1 MSSFIKSLF
10 VLSICCYSFTLSAQD
25 CSALEIVS
33 EGQVMTYGSFNAK
46 DKEVRSHTTTI
57 LSKESSNGG
66 VAIGIEVA
74 YYDKKDGFIQK
85 SGANYTCD
93 GGTISL
99 DMMTNFPGNMDT
111 YANMEIE
118 VIQNENFLPAN
129 PTVGANL
136 DDAIFKVNITME
148 GNQPFGGIDA
158 IYSNR
163 KVLSKET
170 LTTPAGSFE
179 CYKIQ
184 SEYEI
189 IIKTLGI
196 GLPDRGSS
204 TDYFSPSIGMI
215 KTESYNKKGKMTGYT
230 LLTELKK

>member
-1 MSSFIKSLF
+1 MSNFIKSLI
-10 VLSICCYSFTLSAQD
+10 VLSVCCYSFALSAQD

-46 DKEVRSHTTTI
+46 DKEVGSHTTTI
-57 LSKESSNGG
+57 LSKENSNGG
-66 VAIGIEVA
+66 VAIEIEVS

-85 SGANYTCD
+85 SGAKYTCD

-99 DMMTNFPGNMDT
+99 DMMTTFPGSMDT
-111 YANMEIE
+111 YADMELE

-129 PTVGANL
+129 PTVGATL
-136 DDAIFKVNITME
+136 DDAIFKVNITMS

-158 IYSNR
+158 IYTNR

-179 CYKIQ
+179 CFKIQ

-189 IIKTLGI
+189 NTKTLGI
-196 GLPDRGSS
+196 GIPIRGSS
-204 TDYFSPSIGMI
+204 TDYFNPAIGMI